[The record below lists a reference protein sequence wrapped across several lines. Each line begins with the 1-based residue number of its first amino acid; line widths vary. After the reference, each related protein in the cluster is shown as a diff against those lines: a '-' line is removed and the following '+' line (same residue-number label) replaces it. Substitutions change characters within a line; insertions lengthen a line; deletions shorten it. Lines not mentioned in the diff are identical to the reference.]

1 LLEDGSIQLENI
13 LSDLEKERLEAVSLL
28 LELQK
33 REQKLS
39 ETERIIHNKE
49 IEVDKKHRLAKS
61 SAVSEAEKIILK
73 ARREAENLITDI
85 RENQADK
92 KSIQKTKNWIENKLC
107 ELQSEKELDILER
120 TGISKEEAIVDTA
133 VFIPNLNM
141 EGKIVHPPNKQYKV
155 SVLANGIT
163 LSLKLSALQ
172 LSLQTEKPVPQKNQ
186 TSLSQVEPLQS
197 IQIDLRG
204 KRVGEALFETE
215 KFLDTAILSGVEF
228 VNILHGKGTG
238 ALMETIHEYLKDQP
252 FVQKYHFADDDQ
264 GGVGITV
271 VKLK

>member
-1 LLEDGSIQLENI
+1 
-13 LSDLEKERLEAVSLL
+13 
-28 LELQK
+28 
-33 REQKLS
+33 
-39 ETERIIHNKE
+39 
-49 IEVDKKHRLAKS
+49 
-61 SAVSEAEKIILK
+61 
-73 ARREAENLITDI
+73 
-85 RENQADK
+85 
-92 KSIQKTKNWIENKLC
+92 
-107 ELQSEKELDILER
+107 
-120 TGISKEEAIVDTA
+120 
-133 VFIPNLNM
+133 M
-141 EGKIVHPPNKQYKV
+141 
-155 SVLANGIT
+155 ANGIT